1 VVDEVNGFLTKH
13 DLAEFSLKMFRLMS
27 ENDLRARLAKK
38 ALEDS
43 EQYSILN
50 TSKRILGFYE
60 ELVARYREGRE
71 REESE
76 KKLLPII
83 RK

>member
-1 VVDEVNGFLTKH
+1 
-13 DLAEFSLKMFRLMS
+13 MFRLMS
-27 ENDLRARLAKK
+27 ENDLRARLAEK

-50 TSKRILGFYE
+50 TSNRILGFYE
-60 ELVARYREGRE
+60 ESVAKYRERRE
-71 REESE
+71 REESG
-76 KKLLPII
+76 KRRLPIV